1 MLLGWFTLQTNPFCS
16 SNFSFQLFPEH
27 HHHKLE
33 IGLEHGT
40 WGGVESGAMHQA
52 NIQHSACVLTTNINI
67 KGFIMQSL
75 TSIKWG

>member
-40 WGGVESGAMHQA
+40 LGGVELGTKQIY
-52 NIQHSACVLTTNINI
+52 NIVPVY
-67 KGFIMQSL
+67 
-75 TSIKWG
+75 